1 MKFLLTL
8 FVVCLA
14 FCSFSQSPAS
24 FKYQALIRDRN
35 RHAVDEQNVTIRIS
49 ILKTSIDGQAV
60 YTETHQTMTNPFGMV
75 NLEIGKGTI
84 VSGVFAGIGWGE
96 AEHFIKVE
104 MDLDQDGQYEDAGA
118 SQLLSVPYALYAEKS
133 GDQVWQR
140 NESGIHYT
148 SGKVGIGTEMPLEML
163 HVNGNIRGGQQG
175 GALRVNTN
183 YGYLDVGA
191 KNPDYAHFY
200 TAMPYGFYFGGGPV
214 TVNEQIIGYRASD
227 FHISTQS
234 NSTFQPVKRISVL
247 NGNGYVGINK
257 TNPAYNLDVNGS
269 LNATSIFVNGQP
281 LGSSGSSV
289 WVLNGVKAYYNNGNV
304 GIGFIDPL
312 EKLHING
319 NLRGN
324 QAGGA
329 VRVQTDYGYLDVGA
343 KNADY
348 AHFYTAMPY
357 GFYFGGGPVTVNE
370 QIVGY
375 KASDFHISTQSNSTF
390 QPEKRISILNAT
402 GYVGVGTTTPKS
414 RLEVSAGDVYLSDA
428 AAGVIMKSPDGQCWK
443 MTVSNAGTP
452 VFSTVA
458 CPQ

>member
-8 FVVCLA
+8 VVVCLA

-24 FKYQALIRDRN
+24 FKYQALIRDKH
-35 RHAVDEQNVTIRIS
+35 RHAAGEQDVMIRVS
-49 ILKTSIDGQAV
+49 ILKNSLEGEAV
-60 YTETHQTMTNPFGMV
+60 YSELHETTTNPFGMV
-75 NLEIGKGTI
+75 NLEIGRGATL
-84 VSGVFAGIGWGE
+84 SGVFADIAWGG

-104 MDLDQDGQYEDAGA
+104 MDLDLDGQYEDAGA

-133 GDQVWQR
+133 GDQVWQ
-140 NESGIHYT
+140 NNDAGIHYS
-148 SGKVGIGTEMPLEML
+148 SGKVGVATDMPLETL

-175 GALRVNTN
+175 GALRVNTDF
-183 YGYLDVGA
+183 GYLDVGA
-191 KNPDYAHFY
+191 KNADYAHFY

-214 TVNEQIIGYRASD
+214 TVNEQLIGYRASD
-227 FHISTQS
+227 LHISTQS
-234 NSTFQPVKRISVL
+234 NSDFQPVKRISIL
-247 NGNGYVGINK
+247 NSNGYVGINK
-257 TNPAYNLDVNGS
+257 TSPSYNLDVNGS

-281 LGSSGSSV
+281 LPSSGSGI
-289 WVLNGVKAYYNNGNV
+289 WALNGVKAYYNNGNV
-304 GIGFIDPL
+304 GVGFSDPL

-375 KASDFHISTQSNSTF
+375 KATDFHISTQSNSTF
-390 QPEKRISILNAT
+390 QPVKRISILNET

-414 RLEVSAGDVYLSDA
+414 RLQVASGDVYLSDVTS
-428 AAGVIMKSPDGQCWK
+428 GVIMKSPDGQCWK
-443 MTVSNAGTP
+443 MTVSNAGAP
-452 VFSTVA
+452 VFSSVT